1 MPRLRGHGGWSML
14 LLRHASA
21 GERMSS
27 ASLDRA
33 RRLDRDGRAD
43 ARLLPEALS
52 GHALQRIVSS
62 PHARCLETVRALSL
76 ARALPVEQRDELAPD
91 APLTETLALLAELP
105 DESLVC
111 THREVFQRLFGGEV
125 TCEKGA
131 TWLVEPGDV
140 RPVPVAYLP
149 SPTSQERAATP
160 SRI

>member
-1 MPRLRGHGGWSML
+1 ML

-33 RRLDRDGRAD
+33 RRLDRVGRAD
-43 ARLLPEALS
+43 ARLLPAALTT
-52 GHALQRIVSS
+52 HPLARIVSS
-62 PHARCLETVRALSL
+62 PHARCLESVRSLSL
-76 ARALPVEQRDELAPD
+76 ARRLPVEQREELAPD
-91 APLTETLALLAELP
+91 APLADTLALLAELP
-105 DESLVC
+105 DESLLC
-111 THREVFQRLFGGEV
+111 THREVFERLFGGEV

-131 TWLVEPGDV
+131 TWLVERRDG

-160 SRI
+160 SSIGLT